1 MPQTMYKTMKVS
13 LALVLGLSMSF
24 AGFSPANA
32 AYNDINFENDTTL
45 NISDLAINLTV
56 ASGSVVE
63 SFSVGTGS
71 ATFVMGIGSTLT
83 VRSTDFR
90 NLANGIIDT
99 QCAQSYSFVTF
110 NNNSG
115 VQTITITP
123 STTDLC
129 RTGGWGG
136 VGGGA
141 PAPQPTTDTPATE
154 TPATTPAPST
164 S

>member
-1 MPQTMYKTMKVS
+1 MYKTIKLV
-13 LALVLGLSMSF
+13 LAVVLGLSMSLV
-24 AGFSPANA
+24 GLPANA
-32 AYNDINFENDTTL
+32 AYNDINFEADTLLDIT
-45 NISDLAINLTV
+45 DLDINLTV
-56 ASGSVVE
+56 VAGSVVQD
-63 SFSVGTGS
+63 FSVGTGS
-71 ATFVMGIGSTLT
+71 ATFTLGIGSTLT

-90 NLANGIIDT
+90 NLANGVIDT
-99 QCAQSYSFVTF
+99 QCSQSYSYVTF
-110 NNNSG
+110 NNNST
-115 VQTITITP
+115 VQSITITP